1 MKHLGILLPKSS
13 THPDIGYDFFFGLK
27 GYFFSLGQNPNIH
40 TANIG
45 FGIDEDL
52 LFSEAE
58 RMFLE
63 KNVDLIVVFAE
74 HPKVDKIFPLASQ
87 FKRPILVVN
96 PGAKYPV
103 DWKAPEFVFFLS
115 LEEMLSAKLAA
126 KFALAES
133 GINQVINA
141 TNFYD
146 GGYGIGDAFY
156 LGQEA
161 KNGRVTYNFVGK
173 HKVSDFDAQPLTDY
187 LGSVSEPNLVFS
199 IFTGPILPY
208 FLELIGQYFGPNIL
222 VCSQVMIHEMLSKKL
237 ISPLTFSKIL
247 SCSSIDPINENKDL
261 GILKNY
267 LENEVKRQY
276 SIFSSLGWDA
286 GLVIMKLLDDPEL
299 TWSFRNQFN
308 ESISLVG
315 SRGEIFFHSESGH
328 FLPQIYQIK
337 ILNGELETFPMVIS
351 EVIKEWEELIEKRS
365 IPPQVGWFNTYLC
378 S

>member
-1 MKHLGILLPKSS
+1 MKTLGILLPKSS
-13 THPDIGYDFFFGLK
+13 THPEIGYDFFFGLK
-27 GYFFSLGQNPNIH
+27 GYFFCLGQNPNIH

-63 KNVDLIVVFAE
+63 KNVDLLVVFAE

-87 FKRPILVVN
+87 FKKTILVVN

-103 DWKAPEFVFFLS
+103 DWKAPEYVAFLS
-115 LEEMLSAKLAA
+115 LEEMLSAKVAA

-133 GINQVINA
+133 GIKNVINA

-161 KNGRVTYNFVGK
+161 MKGQVVFNFVGK
-173 HKVSDFDAQPLTDY
+173 HKVSDFDARPLTDY
-187 LGSVSEPNLVFS
+187 LASVSEQNLVFS
-199 IFTGPILPY
+199 VFTGPILTH
-208 FLELIGQYFGPNIL
+208 FLEVFGQHFESNVL
-222 VCSQVMIHEMLSKKL
+222 VCAQTMFHDMLSEKL
-237 ISPLTFSKIL
+237 ISHSAFPKIL
-247 SCSSIDPINENKDL
+247 SCSSIDPSSENKGL
-261 GILKNY
+261 GMLKNY

-286 GLVIMKLLDDPEL
+286 GLVIMYLLDNSGLDWILRTE
-299 TWSFRNQFN
+299 SMK
-308 ESISLVG
+308 SISMKG
-315 SRGEIFFHSESGH
+315 IRGRLFFHAESGH
-328 FLPQIYQIK
+328 FLPQLYQIK
-337 ILNGELETFPMVIS
+337 ILNGKLETIPMTISKVI
-351 EVIKEWEELIEKRS
+351 EEWEELVESRAV
-365 IPPQVGWFNTYLC
+365 PPQVGWFNTYLC